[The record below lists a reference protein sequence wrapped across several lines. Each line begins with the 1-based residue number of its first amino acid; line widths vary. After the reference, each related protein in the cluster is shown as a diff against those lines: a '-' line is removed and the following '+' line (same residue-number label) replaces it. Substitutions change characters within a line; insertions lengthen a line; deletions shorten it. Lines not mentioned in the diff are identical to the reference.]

1 MAERG
6 TAQPSGSGDASRVVE
21 KAEPSSTRISSL
33 DDSQSSS
40 TSAKV
45 CVFSLSSDISTAK
58 CGQALQSPASHQ
70 WSGGC
75 FNVPRP
81 LQAEDFLEHVS
92 RAVVAELDGALC
104 DMQLLFGV
112 NTVARAE
119 FQRILQELLHWGP
132 LVEVRRSFHA
142 YFLMI
147 RSGASRPVIAAC
159 RVTGPASP
167 EHSAKGNK
175 FDQQTSD
182 AGNVQVP

>member
-1 MAERG
+1 M
-6 TAQPSGSGDASRVVE
+6 
-21 KAEPSSTRISSL
+21 
-33 DDSQSSS
+33 
-40 TSAKV
+40 
-45 CVFSLSSDISTAK
+45 
-58 CGQALQSPASHQ
+58 
-70 WSGGC
+70 
-75 FNVPRP
+75 PRP

-159 RVTGPASP
+159 RVTGLRPLSTLL
-167 EHSAKGNK
+167 KGTNLISK
-175 FDQQTSD
+175 PQMQGTCKCPDVLQ
-182 AGNVQVP
+182 AR